1 MKILVVDD
9 DVNIREVI
17 KEYLRVNNYEVYQAT
32 NGIEALQ
39 ILEDNKNKINLVIL
53 DVMMPKM
60 DGITCLSKIRSVSN
74 IPVIILSAK
83 TQEEDKLI
91 GFENGTDDYIVKP
104 FSPKELVARV
114 KAILNRDKLKHDIYE
129 FNKLKIDK
137 TSKVVT
143 INDKEIKL
151 SPKEYDLLLYL
162 VINKNIA
169 LSREDLL
176 LNVWGYDFY
185 DDDRTVDTHIK
196 TLRASIGEYRNYI
209 VTLRGMGY
217 KFEYKNQFN

>member
-60 DGITCLSKIRSVSN
+60 DGIECLKKIRTSSN
-74 IPVIILSAK
+74 IPIIMLTAK